1 MIKRSANVNVKSQK
15 AVRRLLVVT
24 AIVLVGGGVACWGAA
39 IGFRALRSIWLEQF
53 RVQDS
58 AIDVIVT
65 TPGVNVIPEI
75 ITFHFGLTNGANL
88 ATIPYQEKSR
98 ELIARNPNI
107 RSISIER
114 RLPRRVIIDVKE
126 REPAVRI
133 VAAKGT
139 ESAGLV
145 ADYDGVVFR
154 TFKAPAQLPVMRESA
169 ETRHTPGQR
178 LEGHAS
184 AALQLVHVLADA
196 AAGKSDAPELA
207 ALRVREI
214 NTSKKDYLL
223 VTLDDYSTAEIAWD
237 RMGEESET
245 AQKSLHRQLLHLSQ
259 AIATRLTP
267 RSIRWI
273 VTEYEKGGRVYA
285 ADPARL
291 GER

>member
-15 AVRRLLVVT
+15 AVRRLLVVA

-39 IGFRALRSIWLEQF
+39 IGFSALRSIWLEQF
-53 RVQDS
+53 RVQDA
-58 AIDVIVT
+58 AIDVVVT
-65 TPGVNVIPEI
+65 SSGANVIPETI
-75 ITFHFGLTNGANL
+75 SFHFGLPNGADL

-154 TFKAPAQLPVMRESA
+154 TFKAPSQLPVMRESA
-169 ETRHTPGQR
+169 ETRHTPGQH
-178 LEGHAS
+178 LEGHAY

-196 AAGKSDAPELA
+196 AEGKSDAPELA

-214 NTSKKDYLL
+214 NTSKNDYLL
-223 VTLDDYSTAEIAWD
+223 ETLNDYSTAEIAWD
-237 RMGEESET
+237 RMGEDSEI

>member
-15 AVRRLLVVT
+15 AVRRLLVVA

-114 RLPRRVIIDVKE
+114 RLPRRVIIDAGPGPFHRGGRLRRGE
-126 REPAVRI
+126 DPDPAF
-133 VAAKGT
+133 
-139 ESAGLV
+139 
-145 ADYDGVVFR
+145 FR
-154 TFKAPAQLPVMRESA
+154 YHRYSA
-169 ETRHTPGQR
+169 ERFQD
-178 LEGHAS
+178 
-184 AALQLVHVLADA
+184 Q
-196 AAGKSDAPELA
+196 
-207 ALRVREI
+207 
-214 NTSKKDYLL
+214 
-223 VTLDDYSTAEIAWD
+223 
-237 RMGEESET
+237 
-245 AQKSLHRQLLHLSQ
+245 
-259 AIATRLTP
+259 
-267 RSIRWI
+267 
-273 VTEYEKGGRVYA
+273 GG
-285 ADPARL
+285 
-291 GER
+291 